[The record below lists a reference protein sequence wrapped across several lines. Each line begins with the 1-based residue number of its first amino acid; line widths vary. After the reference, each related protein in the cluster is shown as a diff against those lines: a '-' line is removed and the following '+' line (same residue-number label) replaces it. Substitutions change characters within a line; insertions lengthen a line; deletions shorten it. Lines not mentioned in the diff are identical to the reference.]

1 MKKFFITSFTIMAV
15 LFGIVAADNYD
26 PSLKERKKMSVDEQV
41 IQILEERE
49 QQKQQVEQVEQTEQ
63 QELTTPLSK
72 YSVYYS
78 LDNFPK
84 YKEEAEARVRELMN
98 NGLSEEEACD
108 IALDELSDKIHE
120 LSMEFIHKNP
130 SIELEEYMDQYLK
143 YIEPTQ
149 H

>member
-1 MKKFFITSFTIMAV
+1 MKKIFIISSAIIAL
-15 LFGIVAADNYD
+15 LFGTVAATNY
-26 PSLKERKKMSVDEQV
+26 STSLLKES
-41 IQILEERE
+41 E
-49 QQKQQVEQVEQTEQ
+49 QQVEQTEQVEQVEQTEQ
-63 QELTTPLSK
+63 TTPLSK

-84 YKEEAEARVRELMN
+84 YKEEAEARVRELLN
-98 NGLSEEEACD
+98 TGLSEEEACD

-120 LSMEFIHKNP
+120 LSMDFIHKNP
-130 SIELEEYMDQYLK
+130 NIEIEEYMDQYLK